1 MLLLNDSQKI
11 YIASLV
17 AVILLT
23 LVVALFCLYKFV
35 YAKKHY
41 KEATYLILSRYAK
54 NNDYLLLNNY
64 KIDFDDKHVG
74 YIDHIL
80 ITNKYIFI
88 INDFSLSGVISG
100 ELKERYLKVVNYKKE
115 VEEINNPLNYNIN
128 LIKRFNIYNNL
139 DSTFVKGIVVI
150 DNDSVINIKGMSSSF
165 MMTTRNKLKS
175 VINNFERDNVK
186 NLKEETVVKFINYL
200 DRSNKG

>member
-23 LVVALFCLYKFV
+23 LLVTLFCLYKFV
-35 YAKKHY
+35 YTKKHY

-54 NNDYLLLNNY
+54 LNDYLLLNNY

-100 ELKERYLKVVNYKKE
+100 ELKERYLKVVNFKKE

-139 DSTFVKGIVVI
+139 DSSFVKGIVVI

-175 VINNFERDNVK
+175 IINNFERDNVK
-186 NLKEETVVKFINYL
+186 NLKEETIVKFINYL
-200 DRSNKG
+200 DRSNK